1 MNNTRGKQPSE
12 EATSGEEEE
21 EEDQTLS
28 EETAATDGFRK
39 DLLERLVQNYTR
51 KKSKTQ
57 KRGGRVNFA
66 SKPKSKV

>member
-1 MNNTRGKQPSE
+1 MNNTRGGQPSE
-12 EATSGEEEE
+12 EATSDEEED

-28 EETAATDGFRK
+28 ERTATTDGFRK

-57 KRGGRVNFA
+57 KSGGRVKFA
-66 SKPKSKV
+66 SKSKSKV